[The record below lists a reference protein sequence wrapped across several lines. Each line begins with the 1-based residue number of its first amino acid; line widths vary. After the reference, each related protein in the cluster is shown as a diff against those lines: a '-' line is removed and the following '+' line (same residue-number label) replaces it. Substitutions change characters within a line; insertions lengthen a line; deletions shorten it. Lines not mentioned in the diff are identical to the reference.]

1 VSGLTENNLNRD
13 KLDNDKFAEYLNE
26 ILSAEN
32 AVVERLNK
40 RIQET
45 QFKESKKTLQQ
56 DLQEEINHQSRL
68 KDLISEYGGTPTN
81 SKAELLS
88 LNSSAAGQ
96 TTTIDITD
104 NNLVNDS
111 KIRSTLEGS
120 GYNITS
126 MNVKNSQLQSEI
138 LRTEED
144 AMIKNA
150 EILGYK
156 IVLKMSEKINATKAT
171 SILKKS
177 IEEKE
182 STSNRLIDSISKMI
196 NNSTDDYN
204 GNKKNEQHRDPFQ
217 IGSAISDILTS
228 YWSSKQNPS
237 KVYIFNR
244 RVHHGAIGALLGLS
258 ALYKNQPMITG
269 ILSGLGA
276 GLAKDDYNDV
286 KDWFLFKKKGE
297 EQIK

>member
-1 VSGLTENNLNRD
+1 VSGLTENNSNRD
-13 KLDNDKFAEYLNE
+13 KVDNDKFVEFLNE

-45 QFKESKKTLQQ
+45 QFEESKKTLQQ
-56 DLQEEINHQSRL
+56 ELHEEINHQSRL
-68 KDLISEYGGTPTN
+68 KDVISEYGGTPTN

-88 LNSSAAGQ
+88 LNSAKGQ
-96 TTTIDITD
+96 TTIDITD
-104 NNLVNDS
+104 NSVVSDS
-111 KIRSTLEGS
+111 KIRSTLQS
-120 GYNITS
+120 DDNHDATTLD
-126 MNVKNSQLQSEI
+126 VTDSQLQSEI
-138 LRTEED
+138 LRTKED

-156 IVLKMSEKINATKAT
+156 IVLKMSEEINATKAT

-182 STSNRLIDSISKMI
+182 LTYNRLIDSISKMV
-196 NNSTDDYN
+196 NSTDDYHKN
-204 GNKKNEQHRDPFQ
+204 NEQHRDPFQ
-217 IGSAISDILTS
+217 IGSTVASILTS
-228 YWSSKQNPS
+228 YWNSRQNPS

-286 KDWFLFKKKGE
+286 KEWFLFKKRE
-297 EQIK
+297 DEQVK

>member
-1 VSGLTENNLNRD
+1 VSRLTENKLN
-13 KLDNDKFAEYLNE
+13 KDKFIEYLNE

-45 QFKESKKTLQQ
+45 QFEESKKLLLKELEDEMNQR
-56 DLQEEINHQSRL
+56 SRL
-68 KDLISEYGGTPTN
+68 RDLISEYGGKPTN
-81 SKAELLS
+81 TKSELLS
-88 LNSSAAGQ
+88 LNSAKGQ
-96 TTTIDITD
+96 TIDITD
-104 NNLVNDS
+104 NSVASDN
-111 KIRSTLEGS
+111 KIRSLLQGNDKHNS
-120 GYNITS
+120 TS
-126 MNVKNSQLQSEI
+126 INAIDDQLQSEI

-156 IVLKMSEKINATKAT
+156 IVLKLSEKINGRKAS
-171 SILKKS
+171 SILRMNIK
-177 IEEKE
+177 EKE
-182 STSNRLIDSISKMI
+182 RAYNRLIDSVSRMVK
-196 NNSTDDYN
+196 STNGYN
-204 GNKKNEQHRDPFQ
+204 NKKNEQRGDPFQ
-217 IGSAISDILTS
+217 IGSAIADILTS
-228 YWSSKQNPS
+228 YWNSKQNPS

-258 ALYKNQPMITG
+258 ALYKKQPMITG

-286 KDWFLFKKKGE
+286 KEWFLFKKRDHE
-297 EQIK
+297 RSE

>member
-1 VSGLTENNLNRD
+1 VSGLTENNSNRD
-13 KLDNDKFAEYLNE
+13 KVDNDKFVEFLNE

-45 QFKESKKTLQQ
+45 QFEESKKTLQQ
-56 DLQEEINHQSRL
+56 ELHEEINHQSRL
-68 KDLISEYGGTPTN
+68 KDVISEYGGTPTN

-88 LNSSAAGQ
+88 LNSAEGQ
-96 TTTIDITD
+96 TTIDITD
-104 NNLVNDS
+104 SSVVSDS
-111 KIRSTLEGS
+111 KIRSTLQS
-120 GYNITS
+120 DDNHDATTLD
-126 MNVKNSQLQSEI
+126 VTDSQLQSEI
-138 LRTEED
+138 LRTKED

-156 IVLKMSEKINATKAT
+156 IVLKMSEEINATKAT

-182 STSNRLIDSISKMI
+182 LTYNRLIDSISKMV
-196 NNSTDDYN
+196 NSTDDYHKN
-204 GNKKNEQHRDPFQ
+204 NEQHRDPFQ
-217 IGSAISDILTS
+217 IGSTVASILTS
-228 YWSSKQNPS
+228 YWNSKQNPS

-286 KDWFLFKKKGE
+286 KEWFLFKKRE
-297 EQIK
+297 DEQVK

>member
-1 VSGLTENNLNRD
+1 MPGLTQNNNLNRD
-13 KLDNDKFAEYLNE
+13 KLDNDKFVEYLNE

-45 QFKESKKTLQQ
+45 QFEESKKI
-56 DLQEEINHQSRL
+56 LQEELKQEMNHRNRL

-88 LNSSAAGQ
+88 LNSAAGQ
-96 TTTIDITD
+96 TTIDITD
-104 NNLVNDS
+104 NNMVSDS
-111 KIRSTLEGS
+111 KIRATLQSNDNHGA
-120 GYNITS
+120 TTLD
-126 MNVKNSQLQSEI
+126 VTDSQLQSEI
-138 LRTEED
+138 LRTKED

-156 IVLKMSEKINATKAT
+156 IVLKLSEIINATKAT

-177 IEEKE
+177 MKEKE
-182 STSNRLIDSISKMI
+182 LTYNRLLDLISKVV
-196 NNSTDDYN
+196 NDSTD
-204 GNKKNEQHRDPFQ
+204 GHSNKKNEQQHKDPVQ
-217 IGSAISDILTS
+217 IGSAIADILTS
-228 YWSSKQNPS
+228 YWNSKQNPS

-258 ALYKNQPMITG
+258 ALYKKQPMITG

-286 KDWFLFKKKGE
+286 KEWFLFKKKE
-297 EQIK
+297 DEQVK

>member
-13 KLDNDKFAEYLNE
+13 KLDNDKFVEYLNE

-45 QFKESKKTLQQ
+45 QFDESKKTLQQ
-56 DLQEEINHQSRL
+56 ELHEEINHQSRL
-68 KDLISEYGGTPTN
+68 KDLIFGYGGTPTN

-88 LNSSAAGQ
+88 LNSVAGQ
-96 TTTIDITD
+96 TTIDITD
-104 NNLVNDS
+104 NSMVSDS
-111 KIRSTLEGS
+111 KIRATLQSNDNHGA
-120 GYNITS
+120 TTLD
-126 MNVKNSQLQSEI
+126 VTDSQLQSEI
-138 LRTEED
+138 LRTKED

-156 IVLKMSEKINATKAT
+156 IVLKMSEIKNATKAT
-171 SILKKS
+171 SILKKN

-182 STSNRLIDSISKMI
+182 LTYNRLVDSVSKMV
-196 NNSTDDYN
+196 NSTDDYN
-204 GNKKNEQHRDPFQ
+204 SDKNSGQHRDPFQ
-217 IGSAISDILTS
+217 IGSAIADILTS
-228 YWSSKQNPS
+228 YWNSKQNPS

-258 ALYKNQPMITG
+258 ALYKKQPMITG

-286 KDWFLFKKKGE
+286 KEWFLFKKKGD
-297 EQIK
+297 EQVK

>member
-1 VSGLTENNLNRD
+1 VSGLTENNNLNRD
-13 KLDNDKFAEYLNE
+13 KLVEYLNE

-45 QFKESKKTLQQ
+45 QFEESKKTLQQ
-56 DLQEEINHQSRL
+56 ELQEEINHQSRL
-68 KDLISEYGGTPTN
+68 KDLVFEYGGTPTN

-88 LNSSAAGQ
+88 LNSPTGR
-96 TTTIDITD
+96 TTINITD
-104 NNLVNDS
+104 NSVISES
-111 KIRSTLEGS
+111 KIRSTLES
-120 GYNITS
+120 NDGYNAT
-126 MNVKNSQLQSEI
+126 NVNVADSRLQSEI
-138 LRTEED
+138 LKTKED
-144 AMIKNA
+144 ALIKNA

-156 IVLKMSEKINATKAT
+156 IVLKMSEKINATKAVR
-171 SILKKS
+171 SLKKS

-182 STSNRLIDSISKMI
+182 LTYNRLIDSISKMV
-196 NNSTDDYN
+196 NSTDGHY
-204 GNKKNEQHRDPFQ
+204 NKKSEQHRDPFQ
-217 IGSAISDILTS
+217 IGSAIADILTS
-228 YWSSKQNPS
+228 YWNSKQNPS

-258 ALYKNQPMITG
+258 ALYKKQPMITG

-286 KDWFLFKKKGE
+286 KEWFLFKKKE
-297 EQIK
+297 DEHIE

>member
-1 VSGLTENNLNRD
+1 MAGLTKN
-13 KLDNDKFAEYLNE
+13 KLSKDKFIEYLNE

-45 QFKESKKTLQQ
+45 QFEESNKILRKEL
-56 DLQEEINHQSRL
+56 EEETNHQSRL
-68 KDLISEYGGTPTN
+68 RDLISEYGGIPTN
-81 SKAELLS
+81 TKSELLS
-88 LNSSAAGQ
+88 LNYATGQ
-96 TTTIDITD
+96 TIDITD
-104 NNLVNDS
+104 NSVASDN
-111 KIRSTLEGS
+111 KIRSVLQGNDK
-120 GYNITS
+120 YNSTS
-126 MNVKNSQLQSEI
+126 SNGIDNQLQSEI
-138 LRTEED
+138 LRTKED

-156 IVLKMSEKINATKAT
+156 IVLNLSEKINARKAA
-171 SILKKS
+171 SILKKN

-182 STSNRLIDSISKMI
+182 STYNRLIYSVSRMVK
-196 NNSTDDYN
+196 STN
-204 GNKKNEQHRDPFQ
+204 GYSNKKNEHHGDAFQ
-217 IGSAISDILTS
+217 VGSAIADILTS
-228 YWSSKQNPS
+228 YWNSKQDPS

-258 ALYKNQPMITG
+258 TLYKKQPMITG

-286 KDWFLFKKKGE
+286 KEWFLFKKRDDD
-297 EQIK
+297 EQTQ

>member
-1 VSGLTENNLNRD
+1 MSGLTQDNNLNKD
-13 KLDNDKFAEYLNE
+13 KLVEYLNE

-32 AVVERLNK
+32 AIVKRLNK

-45 QFKESKKTLQQ
+45 HFKGSKKI
-56 DLQEEINHQSRL
+56 LQEELEQEMNHQNRL

-88 LNSSAAGQ
+88 LNPATRQ
-96 TTTIDITD
+96 TTIDITD
-104 NNLVNDS
+104 NSETIDS
-111 KIRSTLEGS
+111 KVRSMLEG
-120 GYNITS
+120 NDNHNATS
-126 MNVKNSQLQSEI
+126 IDIKDSQLQHEI
-138 LRTEED
+138 LRTKED

-156 IVLKMSEKINATKAT
+156 IVLKMSEKINATKAAG
-171 SILKKS
+171 ILKKS
-177 IEEKE
+177 MEEKE
-182 STSNRLIDSISKMI
+182 LTYDRLVDSVSKMV
-196 NNSTDDYN
+196 NSANDYSN
-204 GNKKNEQHRDPFQ
+204 KKKNERQHGDPFQ
-217 IGSAISDILTS
+217 IGSAIADILTS
-228 YWSSKQNPS
+228 YWNSKQDPS

-258 ALYKNQPMITG
+258 ALYKKQPMITG

-286 KDWFLFKKKGE
+286 KEWFLFKRKE
-297 EQIK
+297 DEQVK

>member
-1 VSGLTENNLNRD
+1 MAGLTKN
-13 KLDNDKFAEYLNE
+13 KLSKDKFIEYLNE

-45 QFKESKKTLQQ
+45 QFEESNKILRKEL
-56 DLQEEINHQSRL
+56 EEETNHQSRL
-68 KDLISEYGGTPTN
+68 RDLISEYGGIPTN
-81 SKAELLS
+81 TKSELLS
-88 LNSSAAGQ
+88 LNYATGQ
-96 TTTIDITD
+96 TIDITD
-104 NNLVNDS
+104 NSVASDN
-111 KIRSTLEGS
+111 KIRSVLQGNDK
-120 GYNITS
+120 YNSTS
-126 MNVKNSQLQSEI
+126 SNGIDNQLQSEI
-138 LRTEED
+138 LRTKED

-156 IVLKMSEKINATKAT
+156 IVLNLSEKINARKAA
-171 SILKKS
+171 SILKKN

-182 STSNRLIDSISKMI
+182 STYNRLIYSVSRMVK
-196 NNSTDDYN
+196 STN
-204 GNKKNEQHRDPFQ
+204 GYSDKKNEHHGDAFQ
-217 IGSAISDILTS
+217 VGSAIADILTS
-228 YWSSKQNPS
+228 YWNSKQDPS

-258 ALYKNQPMITG
+258 TLYKKQPMITG

-286 KDWFLFKKKGE
+286 KEWFLFKKRDDD
-297 EQIK
+297 EQTQ

>member
-1 VSGLTENNLNRD
+1 MSRLTENKLN
-13 KLDNDKFAEYLNE
+13 KDKFIEYLNE

-45 QFKESKKTLQQ
+45 QFEESKKLLLKELE
-56 DLQEEINHQSRL
+56 DEMNHRSRL
-68 KDLISEYGGTPTN
+68 RDLISEYGGKPTN
-81 SKAELLS
+81 TKSELLS
-88 LNSSAAGQ
+88 LNSANGQ
-96 TTTIDITD
+96 TIDITD
-104 NNLVNDS
+104 NSVASDS
-111 KIRSTLEGS
+111 KIRSLLQGNDKHNS
-120 GYNITS
+120 TS
-126 MNVKNSQLQSEI
+126 INVIDDQLPSEI

-156 IVLKMSEKINATKAT
+156 IVLKLSEKINGRKAS
-171 SILKKS
+171 SILKMNIK
-177 IEEKE
+177 EKE
-182 STSNRLIDSISKMI
+182 RAYNRLIDSVSRMVK
-196 NNSTDDYN
+196 STNGYN
-204 GNKKNEQHRDPFQ
+204 NKKNEQRGDPFQ
-217 IGSAISDILTS
+217 IGSVIADILTS
-228 YWSSKQNPS
+228 YWNSKQNPS

-258 ALYKNQPMITG
+258 ALYKKQPMITG

-286 KDWFLFKKKGE
+286 KEWFLFKKRDDE
-297 EQIK
+297 RSE

>member
-13 KLDNDKFAEYLNE
+13 KVDNDKFVEFLNE

-45 QFKESKKTLQQ
+45 QFEESKKTLQQ
-56 DLQEEINHQSRL
+56 ELHEEINHQSRL
-68 KDLISEYGGTPTN
+68 KDVISEYGGTPTN

-88 LNSSAAGQ
+88 LNSAEGQ
-96 TTTIDITD
+96 TTIDITD
-104 NNLVNDS
+104 SSVVSDS
-111 KIRSTLEGS
+111 KIRSTLQS
-120 GYNITS
+120 DDNHDATTLD
-126 MNVKNSQLQSEI
+126 VTDSQLQSEI
-138 LRTEED
+138 LRTKED

-156 IVLKMSEKINATKAT
+156 IVLKMSEEINATKAT

-182 STSNRLIDSISKMI
+182 LTYNRLIDSISKMV
-196 NNSTDDYN
+196 NSTDDYHKN
-204 GNKKNEQHRDPFQ
+204 NEQHRDPFQ
-217 IGSAISDILTS
+217 IGSTVASILTS
-228 YWSSKQNPS
+228 YWNSRQNPS

-286 KDWFLFKKKGE
+286 KEWFLFKKRE
-297 EQIK
+297 DEQVK

>member
-13 KLDNDKFAEYLNE
+13 KVDNDKFVEFLNE

-45 QFKESKKTLQQ
+45 QFEESKKTLQQ
-56 DLQEEINHQSRL
+56 ELHEEINHQSRL
-68 KDLISEYGGTPTN
+68 KDVISEYGGTPTN

-88 LNSSAAGQ
+88 LNSAKGQ
-96 TTTIDITD
+96 TTIDITD
-104 NNLVNDS
+104 NSVVSDS
-111 KIRSTLEGS
+111 KIRSTLQS
-120 GYNITS
+120 DDNHDATTLD
-126 MNVKNSQLQSEI
+126 VTDSQLQSEI
-138 LRTEED
+138 LRTKED

-156 IVLKMSEKINATKAT
+156 IVLKMSEEINATKAT

-182 STSNRLIDSISKMI
+182 LTYNRLIDSISKMV
-196 NNSTDDYN
+196 NSTDDYHKN
-204 GNKKNEQHRDPFQ
+204 NEQHRDPFQ
-217 IGSAISDILTS
+217 IGSTVASILTS
-228 YWSSKQNPS
+228 YWNSRQNPS

-286 KDWFLFKKKGE
+286 KEWFLFKKRE
-297 EQIK
+297 DEQVK

>member
-1 VSGLTENNLNRD
+1 MSRLTENKLN
-13 KLDNDKFAEYLNE
+13 KDKFIEYLNE

-45 QFKESKKTLQQ
+45 QFEESKKILLKELE
-56 DLQEEINHQSRL
+56 DEMNHRSRL
-68 KDLISEYGGTPTN
+68 RDLISEYGGIPTN
-81 SKAELLS
+81 TKSKLLS
-88 LNSSAAGQ
+88 LNSAKGQ
-96 TTTIDITD
+96 TIDITD
-104 NNLVNDS
+104 NSVASDS
-111 KIRSTLEGS
+111 KIRSLLQGNDKHNS
-120 GYNITS
+120 TS
-126 MNVKNSQLQSEI
+126 INVIDDQLPSEI

-156 IVLKMSEKINATKAT
+156 IVLKLSEKINGRKAS
-171 SILKKS
+171 SILKMNIK
-177 IEEKE
+177 EKE
-182 STSNRLIDSISKMI
+182 RAYNRLIDSVSRMVK
-196 NNSTDDYN
+196 STNGYN
-204 GNKKNEQHRDPFQ
+204 NKKNEQRGDPFQ
-217 IGSAISDILTS
+217 IGSVIADILTS
-228 YWSSKQNPS
+228 YWNSKQNPS

-258 ALYKNQPMITG
+258 ALYKKQPMITG

-286 KDWFLFKKKGE
+286 KEWFLFKKRDDE
-297 EQIK
+297 RSE

>member
-1 VSGLTENNLNRD
+1 MSGLTENKLNKDR
-13 KLDNDKFAEYLNE
+13 FIEYLNE

-45 QFKESKKTLQQ
+45 QFEESKKVLRK
-56 DLQEEINHQSRL
+56 DLEDEMNHQSRL
-68 KDLISEYGGTPTN
+68 RGLIFEYGGIPTN
-81 SKAELLS
+81 TKSELLS
-88 LNSSAAGQ
+88 LNSAKGQ
-96 TTTIDITD
+96 TIDITD
-104 NNLVNDS
+104 NSVASDS
-111 KIRSTLEGS
+111 KIRSLLQGNDK
-120 GYNITS
+120 YNSTS
-126 MNVKNSQLQSEI
+126 IDAIDNQLQSEI

-156 IVLKMSEKINATKAT
+156 IVLELSEKNNERKAA
-171 SILKKS
+171 SILKKN

-182 STSNRLIDSISKMI
+182 RTYNRLIDSVSRMVK
-196 NNSTDDYN
+196 STNDYSN
-204 GNKKNEQHRDPFQ
+204 RKNEQRGDPFQ
-217 IGSAISDILTS
+217 IGSAIADILTS
-228 YWSSKQNPS
+228 YWNSKQNPS

-258 ALYKNQPMITG
+258 ALYKKQPMITG

-286 KDWFLFKKKGE
+286 TEWFLFKKRDDKE
-297 EQIK
+297 PTTK